1 MPKDKK
7 TINKKIKGGSVQDDL
22 EEIEVGEP
30 EEIEEVEEVLPDD
43 VRDALGINKAEKAA
57 KIKEVDYISELE
69 SDLDGLGLDDSPA
82 KPSFDDDFEDFD

>member
-7 TINKKIKGGSVQDDL
+7 TNNKKIKDISIQNDL
-22 EEIEVGEP
+22 EEIEVGEH
-30 EEIEEVEEVLPDD
+30 EKIEDGEVLPED
-43 VRDALGINKAEKAA
+43 VKDALGINKAEKAA

>member
-7 TINKKIKGGSVQDDL
+7 TNNKKIKDSSVQDDL
-22 EEIEVGEP
+22 EDIEVGEP
-30 EEIEEVEEVLPDD
+30 PIIEESVEDLPDD
-43 VRDALGINKAEKAA
+43 VQDALGINKAEKSA

-69 SDLDGLGLDDSPA
+69 SDLDGLGLDDSPT